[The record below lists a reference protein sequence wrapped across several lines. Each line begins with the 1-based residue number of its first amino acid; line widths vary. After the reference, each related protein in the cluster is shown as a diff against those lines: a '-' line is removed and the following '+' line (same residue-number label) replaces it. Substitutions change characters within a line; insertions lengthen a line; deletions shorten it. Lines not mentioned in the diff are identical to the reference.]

1 MKGVP
6 FAVNYAALASG
17 LCLLSLLDQTWLLPV
32 QTDTSLFLRL
42 IGPLYISVQDSTI
55 HEKQP

>member
-42 IGPLYISVQDSTI
+42 IGPLYIFV
-55 HEKQP
+55 